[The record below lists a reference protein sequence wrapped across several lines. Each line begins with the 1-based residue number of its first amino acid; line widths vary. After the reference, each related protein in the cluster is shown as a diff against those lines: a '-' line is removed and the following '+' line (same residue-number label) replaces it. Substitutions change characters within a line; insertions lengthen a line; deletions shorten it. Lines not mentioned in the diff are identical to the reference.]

1 MENEISNLQI
11 EKKIFVIRGVQVM
24 VDRDIAELYG
34 VETRTLNQAVKRN
47 LNRFPEEFMFQ
58 MNDEEFENWK
68 SQIVTLNTNP
78 VSDENLISQFVIS
91 RSQNST
97 LNNED
102 EILMSQFAT
111 SSWGGIRKAP
121 YVFTEHGV
129 TMLASVLKSETAV
142 KASIQIVK
150 AFVSMRHFV
159 QSNSQIFAELKSIRQ
174 HQIETDVHLN
184 ESDKRID
191 QLFTLMDKYNVKD
204 TQGIFFQGQIFDAYA
219 KFESFI
225 QTAKKEIVLIDGY
238 VDLSVLQRLSKKQK
252 GVSVTIYTNPKTK
265 LTVQDVQ
272 TFNAQYP
279 TLTLNQTTKMHDRF
293 MIIDNKVLYHIG
305 ASLKDL
311 GKKCFAFEILD
322 ASIIP
327 AILQNL

>member
-184 ESDKRID
+184 ESDKKID

-219 KFESFI
+219 KYETFI
-225 QTAKKEIVLIDGY
+225 QAAKKEII
-238 VDLSVLQRLSKKQK
+238 LS
-252 GVSVTIYTNPKTK
+252 
-265 LTVQDVQ
+265 D
-272 TFNAQYP
+272 
-279 TLTLNQTTKMHDRF
+279 
-293 MIIDNKVLYHIG
+293 
-305 ASLKDL
+305 
-311 GKKCFAFEILD
+311 
-322 ASIIP
+322 
-327 AILQNL
+327 

>member
-11 EKKIFVIRGVQVM
+11 ERKIFVIRGVQVM

-58 MNDEEFENWK
+58 MNDEEFKNWK
-68 SQIVTLNTNP
+68 LQIVTLNTNP

-184 ESDKRID
+184 ESDKKID

-219 KFESFI
+219 KFETFI
-225 QTAKKEIVLIDGY
+225 QAAKKEIILIDGY
-238 VDLSVLQRLSKKQK
+238 VDLSVLQRLTKKQK
-252 GVSVTIYTNPKTK
+252 GVNVTIYTDPKTK
-265 LTVQDVQ
+265 LTAQDIQ

-279 TLTLNQTTKMHDRF
+279 TLTLNYTTKMHDRF

>member
-1 MENEISNLQI
+1 LISDRFDNR
-11 EKKIFVIRGVQVM
+11 KKIFVIRGVQVM

-91 RSQNST
+91 KSSSSQKAT
-97 LNNED
+97 LNNEHED

-184 ESDKRID
+184 ESDKKID

-219 KFESFI
+219 KFETFI
-225 QTAKKEIVLIDGY
+225 QAAKKEIILID
-238 VDLSVLQRLSKKQK
+238 
-252 GVSVTIYTNPKTK
+252 
-265 LTVQDVQ
+265 
-272 TFNAQYP
+272 
-279 TLTLNQTTKMHDRF
+279 
-293 MIIDNKVLYHIG
+293 
-305 ASLKDL
+305 
-311 GKKCFAFEILD
+311 
-322 ASIIP
+322 
-327 AILQNL
+327 